1 MMFLSPLTL
10 FPEASTCPA
19 PPPLP
24 HKHTLSGQMSILVRM
39 LTWGSSILT
48 MADSACMH
56 PEMNLEASGMGEV
69 KEAGGGRGVRE
80 GTGWSKGRQGGDGR
94 VATVGRGER
103 ETEVWGGRVWQLIVQ
118 VRVQT
123 RLA

>member
-1 MMFLSPLTL
+1 MRLGHDVPFPPHPLSRSVHLPCALR
-10 FPEASTCPA
+10 
-19 PPPLP
+19 PLP

-69 KEAGGGRGVRE
+69 KEAGGGRG
-80 GTGWSKGRQGGDGR
+80 
-94 VATVGRGER
+94 
-103 ETEVWGGRVWQLIVQ
+103 
-118 VRVQT
+118 
-123 RLA
+123 

>member
-69 KEAGGGRGVRE
+69 KEAGGGE
-80 GTGWSKGRQGGDGR
+80 GSEGGDWVEQGAPGGR
-94 VATVGRGER
+94 WEGRNGWERGER
-103 ETEVWGGRVWQLIVQ
+103 N
-118 VRVQT
+118 
-123 RLA
+123 